1 MEGMQTFASLKFFN
15 FRLWLAGG
23 LVSKIGTWMQRVA
36 QDWLVL
42 TALTHDS
49 GTAVGIVTGLQFLPF
64 LLLSPYAGVI
74 VDRFDSRKLL
84 MVTQGVAGA
93 LGIGLGTLVLTDTV
107 ALWHVYV
114 FAFALGVVSAFD
126 NPARQTF
133 VTQLVEAPNLPNA
146 VGLNSASFNA
156 ARLIGPGIAGVLIA
170 AVGTGWVFMINGLTF
185 AATIIALLAMRIRE
199 LIPHERVAR
208 RKGQVREGVRYVR
221 RRADIVVIM
230 IIVAVV
236 SALGL
241 NFQMTSALMARV
253 EFDKGAGEYGILGS
267 IMAIGSLAGAL
278 LAARRGRPRLRYIV
292 GAAALFGV
300 STGLMAL
307 APTYG
312 VYALLTIPAG
322 FFAITLLTT
331 CNAWVQTTT
340 APTMRGRVMSL
351 YMMVLMGATP
361 IGSPVVGWIGE
372 AIGPRWAIAVGAI
385 SAIVVALAAAW
396 WSKRYWNLEL
406 SYAMHRPFVRVAYG
420 RTTSEAYA
428 AQREDAKLKISEQQA
443 ENARGQG

>member
-23 LVSKIGTWMQRVA
+23 LVSNIGTWMQRVA

-42 TALTHDS
+42 TALTHES

-74 VDRFDSRKLL
+74 VDRFDARKLL
-84 MVTQGVAGA
+84 MVTQTAAGTLGV
-93 LGIGLGTLVLTDTV
+93 GLGTLVLTDTV
-107 ALWHVYV
+107 QLWHVYV
-114 FAFALGVVSAFD
+114 FAFLLGVVSAFD

-133 VTQLVEAPNLPNA
+133 VTQLVAAPNLPNA

-185 AATIIALLAMRIRE
+185 AATIAALLFMRLNE

-236 SALGL
+236 SSRHPLARRKAVELAELADEPFLFLKRQSEPQIYEHFLGHCARAG
-241 NFQMTSALMARV
+241 FQPRV
-253 EFDKGAGEYGILGS
+253 VMEVEHS
-267 IMAIGSLAGAL
+267 EAL
-278 LAARRGRPRLRYIV
+278 LSFIAAGIGVSCVPSLVEKLRVKGVVTLPLRPEIRGGISAVWNPQRLTPPAARFLEALR
-292 GAAALFGV
+292 
-300 STGLMAL
+300 S
-307 APTYG
+307 
-312 VYALLTIPAG
+312 
-322 FFAITLLTT
+322 
-331 CNAWVQTTT
+331 
-340 APTMRGRVMSL
+340 
-351 YMMVLMGATP
+351 
-361 IGSPVVGWIGE
+361 
-372 AIGPRWAIAVGAI
+372 
-385 SAIVVALAAAW
+385 
-396 WSKRYWNLEL
+396 EL
-406 SYAMHRPFVRVAYG
+406 VP
-420 RTTSEAYA
+420 
-428 AQREDAKLKISEQQA
+428 AQRS
-443 ENARGQG
+443 